1 MSLSAEIRTSIEAIG
16 EKVWDR
22 LAPNDNP
29 FLSYRF
35 LYELEAS
42 KSVGPQ
48 ESGWLPHHI
57 ELKDG
62 DDTCALIPLYISLIL
77 MESISSIGPG
87 RAQRIRPAF
96 STIPN
101 WLWQCLLLQ

>member
-1 MSLSAEIRTSIEAIG
+1 MSLSAEIHTSIEAIG

-42 KSVGPQ
+42 KS
-48 ESGWLPHHI
+48 
-57 ELKDG
+57 
-62 DDTCALIPLYISLIL
+62 
-77 MESISSIGPG
+77 
-87 RAQRIRPAF
+87 
-96 STIPN
+96 
-101 WLWQCLLLQ
+101 